1 MHSIQLTTLVF
12 VFSACVFAQN
22 RMPQIQPDK
31 QTPDQKKAFEVITK
45 TRGPAGAAGPFIPL
59 LRSPEFMNRIQ
70 AVGAYLRFDN
80 SLPQKLVEMTILMT
94 ARHLTQQYEW
104 DSHYP
109 LAMKAGL
116 KPEHAAAI
124 AAGRHPEGLAED
136 EDMMYNYV
144 TELLQNKSVS
154 DATYGRMVAK
164 FGEQG
169 AVDGAGT
176 VGYYLTVG
184 LVLNVAR
191 TPSDVGAGIPQLP
204 LFPH

>member
-1 MHSIQLTTLVF
+1 MHSIQLATLVF
-12 VFSACVFAQN
+12 VFSACVWAQN
-22 RMPQIQPDK
+22 RMPQIPPDK
-31 QTPDQKKAFEVITK
+31 QTPDQKKAFEMVTK
-45 TRGPAGAAGPFIPL
+45 TRGPAGASGPFIPL
-59 LRSPEFMNRIQ
+59 LRSPEFMNRVQ
-70 AVGAYLRFDN
+70 AVGEYLRFHN
-80 SLPQKLVEMTILMT
+80 SIPQKLVEMTILMT
-94 ARHLTQQYEW
+94 SRHLTQQYEW

-124 AAGRHPEGLAED
+124 AAGRHPEGLADD
-136 EDMMYNYV
+136 EDLMYNYV
-144 TELLQNKSVS
+144 TELLLNKSVS

-169 AVDGAGT
+169 AVDAAGT
-176 VGYYLTVG
+176 VGYYTTIG

-204 LFPH
+204 RFPQ

>member
-12 VFSACVFAQN
+12 VFSACVWAQN
-22 RMPQIQPDK
+22 RMPPVPADK
-31 QTPDQKKAFEVITK
+31 QTPDQKKAFEMVTK
-45 TRGPAGAAGPFIPL
+45 TRGPAGASGPFVPL

-70 AVGAYLRFDN
+70 AVGEYLRFHN

-94 ARHLTQQYEW
+94 SRHLTQQYEW

-124 AAGRHPEGLAED
+124 AAGRHPEGMAED
-136 EDMMYNYV
+136 EDLMYNYV

-154 DATYGRMVAK
+154 DASYGRMVAK
-164 FGEQG
+164 YGEQG
-169 AVDGAGT
+169 AVDAAGT
-176 VGYYLTVG
+176 VGYYVTIG
-184 LVLNVAR
+184 MVLNVAR
-191 TPSDVGAGIPQLP
+191 TPSDVGANIPQLP
-204 LFPH
+204 RFPH

>member
-1 MHSIQLTTLVF
+1 MRTIQLATLIF
-12 VFSACVFAQN
+12 VFSACVWAQN
-22 RMPQIQPDK
+22 RMPAVPPEK
-31 QTPDQKKAFEVITK
+31 QTPDQKKAFEMVTK
-45 TRGPAGAAGPFIPL
+45 TRGPAGASGPFIPL

-70 AVGAYLRFDN
+70 AVGEYLRFHN

-94 ARHLTQQYEW
+94 SRYLTQQYEW

-124 AAGRHPEGLAED
+124 AAGRHPEGLSED

-144 TELLQNKSVS
+144 TEVLQHKSVS

-164 FGEQG
+164 YGEQG
-169 AVDGAGT
+169 AIDGAGT
-176 VGYYLTVG
+176 VGYYITIG
-184 LVLNVAR
+184 SVLNVAR

-204 LFPH
+204 RLPN

>member
-1 MHSIQLTTLVF
+1 MRSIQLATLVF
-12 VFSACVFAQN
+12 VFSTCVWAQN

-45 TRGPAGAAGPFIPL
+45 TRGPAGASGPFIPL

-70 AVGAYLRFDN
+70 AVGEYLRFHN
-80 SLPQKLVEMTILMT
+80 SIPQKLVEMTILMT
-94 ARHLTQQYEW
+94 GRHLTQQYEW

-154 DATYGRMVAK
+154 DATYARMVAK

-169 AVDGAGT
+169 AIDAAGT
-176 VGYYLTVG
+176 VGYYITIG
-184 LVLNVAR
+184 MVLNVGR

-204 LFPH
+204 RFPQ